1 MKKTFYKVAL
11 LLCLACFGIC
21 CGIITYRH
29 TARRQAAEAIE
40 EIREETFSKV
50 SESKN
55 TKTDSGLMNE
65 NDSESSTDSAHED
78 RNNSITTDSTVS
90 GESNVAIHEEESR
103 PVDIIAER
111 GITIPEKNIDWDA
124 LYNQNPDIYAWI
136 YVPGTNIDYPI
147 LQHPEETSYYLK
159 HNIDG
164 SEGYPGCI
172 YTQNLNSKDWTD
184 PNTVIYGHN
193 MNDGSMFHDLHLFED
208 AVFFDETQYLYIY
221 TPEGDYVYEIFAAY
235 PFANV
240 DLLMCFDYST
250 PEALLVYFDGI
261 WTNRSMTSHFR
272 DSIVLYGDSR
282 IITMSTCIGGQ
293 PEMRYLV
300 QAVLLNP
307 EAK

>member
-1 MKKTFYKVAL
+1 MKKTIYRLFFVFFL
-11 LLCLACFGIC
+11 ICFVFC
-21 CGIITYRH
+21 CGAMTYRYVI
-29 TARRQAAEAIE
+29 RQNAAEAME
-40 EIREETFSKV
+40 KAKEETTV
-50 SESKN
+50 STEIESSIADSNFDSVNTDKN
-55 TKTDSGLMNE
+55 TAVRDESVADESATSDNTSDNQ
-65 NDSESSTDSAHED
+65 ND
-78 RNNSITTDSTVS
+78 VK
-90 GESNVAIHEEESR
+90 
-103 PVDIIAER
+103 PVDVIKER
-111 GITIPEKNIDWDA
+111 GILIPEKNIDWNE
-124 LYNQNPDIYAWI
+124 LHGQNPDIYAWI

-147 LQHPEETSYYLK
+147 LQHPDEKSYYLN

-172 YTQNLNSKDWTD
+172 YTQNVNTKDWTD

-193 MNDGSMFHDLHLFED
+193 MNNGSMFHDLHRFED

-221 TPEGDYVYEIFAAY
+221 TPERNLVYEIFAAY
-235 PFANV
+235 PFTNI
-240 DLLMCFDYST
+240 DLIMCFDYST

-293 PEMRYLV
+293 PDMRYLV

-307 EAK
+307 

>member
-1 MKKTFYKVAL
+1 MKKTIYRLFFVFFL
-11 LLCLACFGIC
+11 ICFVFC
-21 CGIITYRH
+21 CGAMTYRYVI
-29 TARRQAAEAIE
+29 RQNAAEAME
-40 EIREETFSKV
+40 KAKEETTV
-50 SESKN
+50 STEIESSIADSNFDSVNTDKN
-55 TKTDSGLMNE
+55 TAVRD
-65 NDSESSTDSAHED
+65 ESVADESATSD
-78 RNNSITTDSTVS
+78 NTSDNQNNVK
-90 GESNVAIHEEESR
+90 
-103 PVDIIAER
+103 PVDVIKER
-111 GITIPEKNIDWDA
+111 GILIPEKNIDWNE
-124 LYNQNPDIYAWI
+124 LHGQNPDIYAWI

-147 LQHPEETSYYLK
+147 LQHPDEKSYYLN

-172 YTQNLNSKDWTD
+172 YTQNVNTKDWTD

-193 MNDGSMFHDLHLFED
+193 MNNGSMFHDLHRFED

-221 TPEGDYVYEIFAAY
+221 TPERNLVYEIFAAY
-235 PFANV
+235 PFTNI
-240 DLLMCFDYST
+240 DLIMCFDYST

-293 PEMRYLV
+293 PDMRYLV

-307 EAK
+307 

>member
-40 EIREETFSKV
+40 EIREETYSKV
-50 SESKN
+50 PESKN
-55 TKTDSGLMNE
+55 EKTDNSTTASTGLD
-65 NDSESSTDSAHED
+65 DSV
-78 RNNSITTDSTVS
+78 ITI
-90 GESNVAIHEEESR
+90 NEEESH

-124 LYNQNPDIYAWI
+124 LHDQNPDIYAWI

-147 LQHPEETSYYLK
+147 LQHPEEKSYYLN

-172 YTQNLNSKDWTD
+172 YTQNLNSKNWTD

-221 TPEGDYVYEIFAAY
+221 TPDGDYVYEIFAAY

-300 QAVLLNP
+300 QAVLLGR
-307 EAK
+307 K

>member
-1 MKKTFYKVAL
+1 MRRLSILGSTGSIGKQTLEVCRKASADFTVEGL
-11 LLCLACFGIC
+11 S
-21 CGIITYRH
+21 CGSDIDTLYEQIKEFSPKAAAVSDESVVTES
-29 TARRQAAEAIE
+29 TASDNAFDKQAEV
-40 EIREETFSKV
+40 K
-50 SESKN
+50 
-55 TKTDSGLMNE
+55 
-65 NDSESSTDSAHED
+65 
-78 RNNSITTDSTVS
+78 
-90 GESNVAIHEEESR
+90 
-103 PVDIIAER
+103 PVDILKER
-111 GITIPEKNIDWDA
+111 GISIPEKNIDWDE
-124 LYNQNPDIYAWI
+124 LHSQNSDIYAWI

-147 LQHPEETSYYLK
+147 LQHPEDKSFYLN

-172 YTQNLNSKDWTD
+172 YTQNVNKKDWTD

-193 MNDGSMFHDLHLFED
+193 MNNGSMFHDLHKFED

-221 TPEGDYVYEIFAAY
+221 TPERTLVYEIFASY
-235 PFANV
+235 PFSNI
-240 DLLMCFDYST
+240 DLIMCFDYST

-272 DSIVLYGDSR
+272 DSVVLYGDSR

-293 PEMRYLV
+293 PDMRYLV

>member
-1 MKKTFYKVAL
+1 MKKLIYRLLFIISLICFVACCGAMAYRYVLRQNAANAMEKVQEETAVISESDSRSTDSSDSGNSNESVAL
-11 LLCLACFGIC
+11 
-21 CGIITYRH
+21 
-29 TARRQAAEAIE
+29 
-40 EIREETFSKV
+40 
-50 SESKN
+50 
-55 TKTDSGLMNE
+55 KTDSV
-65 NDSESSTDSAHED
+65 NDESVLSDNQTG
-78 RNNSITTDSTVS
+78 VK
-90 GESNVAIHEEESR
+90 
-103 PVDIIAER
+103 PVDILKER
-111 GITIPEKNIDWDA
+111 GITIPEKDINWDE
-124 LYNQNPDIYAWI
+124 LHSQNQDIYAWI

-147 LQHPEETSYYLK
+147 LQHPEERSYYLN

-300 QAVLLNP
+300 QAVLLGI
-307 EAK
+307 K

>member
-1 MKKTFYKVAL
+1 MKKTIYRLFFVFFL
-11 LLCLACFGIC
+11 ICFVFC
-21 CGIITYRH
+21 CGAMTYRYVI
-29 TARRQAAEAIE
+29 RQNAAEAME
-40 EIREETFSKV
+40 KAKEETTV
-50 SESKN
+50 STEIESSIADSNFDSVNTDKN
-55 TKTDSGLMNE
+55 TAVRDESVADESATSDNTSDNQ
-65 NDSESSTDSAHED
+65 ND
-78 RNNSITTDSTVS
+78 VK
-90 GESNVAIHEEESR
+90 
-103 PVDIIAER
+103 PVDVIKER
-111 GITIPEKNIDWDA
+111 GILIPEKNIDWNE
-124 LYNQNPDIYAWI
+124 LHGQNPDIYAWI

-147 LQHPEETSYYLK
+147 LQHPEEKSYYLN

-172 YTQNLNSKDWTD
+172 YTQNVNTKDWTD

-193 MNDGSMFHDLHLFED
+193 MNNGSMFHDLHRFED

-221 TPEGDYVYEIFAAY
+221 TPERNLVYEIFAAY
-235 PFANV
+235 PFTNI
-240 DLLMCFDYST
+240 DLIMCFDYST

-293 PEMRYLV
+293 PYMRYLV

-307 EAK
+307 

>member
-1 MKKTFYKVAL
+1 MKKSFYTVAL
-11 LLCLACFGIC
+11 MLCLACFGIC
-21 CGIITYRH
+21 CGIITFRH
-29 TARRQAAEAIE
+29 TERRQAAEALD
-40 EIREETFSKV
+40 EIREETYSKV
-50 SESKN
+50 PESKN
-55 TKTDSGLMNE
+55 EKTDS
-65 NDSESSTDSAHED
+65 STTA
-78 RNNSITTDSTVS
+78 STVPDDS
-90 GESNVAIHEEESR
+90 VIPINEEESH

-124 LYNQNPDIYAWI
+124 LHDLNPDIYAWI

-147 LQHPEETSYYLK
+147 LQHPEEKSYYLN

-208 AVFFDETQYLYIY
+208 AVFFNETQYLYIY
-221 TPEGDYVYEIFAAY
+221 TPDGDYVYEIFAAY

-300 QAVLLNP
+300 QAVLLGR
-307 EAK
+307 K

>member
-1 MKKTFYKVAL
+1 MKKTIYRLFFVFFL
-11 LLCLACFGIC
+11 ICFVFC
-21 CGIITYRH
+21 CGAMTYRYVI
-29 TARRQAAEAIE
+29 RQNAAEAME
-40 EIREETFSKV
+40 KAKEETTV
-50 SESKN
+50 STEIESSIADSNFDSVNTDKN
-55 TKTDSGLMNE
+55 TAVRDESVADESATSDNTSDNQ
-65 NDSESSTDSAHED
+65 ND
-78 RNNSITTDSTVS
+78 VK
-90 GESNVAIHEEESR
+90 
-103 PVDIIAER
+103 PVDVIKER
-111 GITIPEKNIDWDA
+111 GILIPEKNIDWNE
-124 LYNQNPDIYAWI
+124 LHGQNPDIYAWI

-147 LQHPEETSYYLK
+147 LQHPEEKSYYLN

-172 YTQNLNSKDWTD
+172 YTQNVNTKDWTD

-193 MNDGSMFHDLHLFED
+193 MNNGSMFHDLHRFED

-221 TPEGDYVYEIFAAY
+221 TPERNLVYEIFAAY
-235 PFANV
+235 PFTNI
-240 DLLMCFDYST
+240 DLIMCFDYST

-293 PEMRYLV
+293 PDMRYLV

-307 EAK
+307 

>member
-1 MKKTFYKVAL
+1 MHNGNIMKKSFYKVAL
-11 LLCLACFGIC
+11 VLCLACFGIC

-29 TARRQAAEAIE
+29 TVRRQAAEALD
-40 EIREETFSKV
+40 EIREETYSKV
-50 SESKN
+50 PESKN
-55 TKTDSGLMNE
+55 EKTDS
-65 NDSESSTDSAHED
+65 STTA
-78 RNNSITTDSTVS
+78 STVPDDS
-90 GESNVAIHEEESR
+90 IVPINEEESH

-124 LYNQNPDIYAWI
+124 LHDQNPDIYAWI

-147 LQHPEETSYYLK
+147 LQHPEEKSYYLN

-193 MNDGSMFHDLHLFED
+193 MNDGSMFHDLHRFED
-208 AVFFDETQYLYIY
+208 AIFFDETQYLYIY
-221 TPEGDYVYEIFAAY
+221 TPEGDYVYELFAAY

-272 DSIVLYGDSR
+272 DSVVLYGDSR

-307 EAK
+307 KGQ

>member
-1 MKKTFYKVAL
+1 M
-11 LLCLACFGIC
+11 
-21 CGIITYRH
+21 TYRYVI
-29 TARRQAAEAIE
+29 RQNAAEAME
-40 EIREETFSKV
+40 KAKEETTV
-50 SESKN
+50 STEIESSIADSNFDSVNTDKN
-55 TKTDSGLMNE
+55 TAVRDESVADESATSDNTSDNQ
-65 NDSESSTDSAHED
+65 ND
-78 RNNSITTDSTVS
+78 VK
-90 GESNVAIHEEESR
+90 
-103 PVDIIAER
+103 PVDVIKER
-111 GITIPEKNIDWDA
+111 GILIPEKNIDWNE
-124 LYNQNPDIYAWI
+124 LHGQNPDIYAWI

-147 LQHPEETSYYLK
+147 LQHPDEKSYYLN

-172 YTQNLNSKDWTD
+172 YTQNVNTKDWTD

-193 MNDGSMFHDLHLFED
+193 MNNGSMFHDLHRFED

-221 TPEGDYVYEIFAAY
+221 TPERNLVYEIFAAY
-235 PFANV
+235 PFTNI
-240 DLLMCFDYST
+240 DLIMCFDYST

-293 PEMRYLV
+293 PDMRYLV

-307 EAK
+307 

>member
-1 MKKTFYKVAL
+1 MKKIIYRVAFVLCL
-11 LLCLACFGIC
+11 LLLTVC
-21 CGIITYRH
+21 CGAMAYRYVI
-29 TARRQAAEAIE
+29 RQNAAETMD
-40 EIREETFSKV
+40 EIREETV
-50 SESKN
+50 AV
-55 TKTDSGLMNE
+55 TDSISPE
-65 NDSESSTDSAHED
+65 TASDSVESVPTADSAMPAESVD
-78 RNNSITTDSTVS
+78 AESVVS
-90 GESNVAIHEEESR
+90 DVQTKVE
-103 PVDIIAER
+103 PVDILKER
-111 GITIPEKNIDWDA
+111 DITVPEKNIDWDA
-124 LYNQNPDIYAWI
+124 LHDQNPDIYAWI
-136 YVPGTNIDYPI
+136 YVPGTNIDYPV
-147 LQHPEETSYYLK
+147 LQHPEDKSYYLN

-172 YTQNLNSKDWTD
+172 YTQNVNKKDWTD

-193 MNDGSMFHDLHLFED
+193 MNNGSMFHDLHKFED

-221 TPEGDYVYEIFAAY
+221 TPERTLVYEIFASY
-235 PFANV
+235 PFSNI
-240 DLLMCFDYST
+240 DLIMCFDYST

-307 EAK
+307 